1 MNYLV
6 KTNGDPLNVRQTAN
20 GEIVGSIA
28 NGTIV
33 TVLGKPVNLGG
44 HTWLEIKPMANIP
57 SDRQWVASQY
67 LVAVESSQNYHTGTS
82 IPTPTPTNTTN
93 PTNQPPITKA
103 KIVATSSNE
112 TIGGGLYI
120 YYTQLI
126 DQAGNIIDT
135 VRCVSGRTWNQIPS
149 HANGSQSPLP
159 FGVYKFDQPGS
170 VEYLDGEFGGVWSGI
185 TATFPTE
192 RNALGVH
199 FDPSA
204 FAYDENTG
212 TSGCLATVTEVE
224 RDIMTDFILQ
234 YQPTHLIVQE
244 A

>member
-6 KTNGDPLNVRQTAN
+6 KTNGDPLNVRQAAN
-20 GEIVGSIA
+20 GEIVGSIS

-33 TVLGKPVNLGG
+33 TILGKPVNLGG
-44 HTWLEIKPMANIP
+44 YTWQEIQPMAHIP
-57 SDRQWVASQY
+57 SDRQWLASQY
-67 LVAVESSQNYHTGTS
+67 LVAVATSKNFYPGTA
-82 IPTPTPTNTTN
+82 ILTPTPTEH
-93 PTNQPPITKA
+93 PPIIKA

-120 YYTQLI
+120 YYAQLI
-126 DQAGNIIDT
+126 DEAGNIIDT
-135 VRCVSGRTWNQIPS
+135 VRCVSGRTWNQTPC
-149 HANGSQSPLP
+149 HVNGSQSPLP
-159 FGVYKFDQPGS
+159 FGTYTFDQPGS
-170 VEYLDGEFGGVWSGI
+170 VEYLDGEFGGVWSSI

-204 FAYDENTG
+204 FAYNENTG
-212 TSGCLATVTEVE
+212 TSGCLATVTEAE
-224 RDIMTDFILQ
+224 RDIMTDFIRQ
-234 YQPTHLIVQE
+234 YQPTHLIVQD

>member
-20 GEIVGSIA
+20 GAIVGTIT

-33 TVLGKPVNLGG
+33 TILGKPVNLGG
-44 HTWLEIKPMANIP
+44 HSWLEIKPMANIP

-67 LVAVESSQNYHTGTS
+67 LVATTSSENFHTGTS
-82 IPTPTPTNTTN
+82 TPITPTPTV
-93 PTNQPPITKA
+93 TNQPAITKA
-103 KIVATSSNE
+103 KIVATASNE

-120 YYTQLI
+120 YYAELI

-159 FGVYKFDQPGS
+159 FGIYTFDLPGS
-170 VEYLDGEFGGVWSGI
+170 VEYLGGEFGGVWSGI

-204 FAYDENTG
+204 FAYDDNTG
-212 TSGCLATVTEVE
+212 TSGCLATVTEAE
-224 RDIMTDFILQ
+224 RDIMTDFILK
-234 YQPTHLIVQE
+234 YRPTHLIVQE